1 MQQSQLNLKKY
12 RDMDRQ
18 VRDHDHR
25 IDNNPFDPTDFQ
37 SFLVITSCC
46 CKLLITSYSRSV
58 TSLFLDFNSE

>member
-25 IDNNPFDPTDFQ
+25 IDNNPFDPTEFQ

-46 CKLLITSYSRSV
+46 CKL
-58 TSLFLDFNSE
+58 FW